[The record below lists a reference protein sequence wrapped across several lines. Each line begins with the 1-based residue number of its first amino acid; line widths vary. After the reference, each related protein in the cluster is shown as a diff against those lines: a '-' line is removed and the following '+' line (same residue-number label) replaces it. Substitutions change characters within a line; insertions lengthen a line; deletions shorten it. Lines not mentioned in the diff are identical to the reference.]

1 VSGGI
6 GLFTG
11 AFYVGNGW
19 VAGGCWDLQKSNES
33 PLRGRHPKITFRPG
47 DDDKQNNYA
56 LKNEV

>member
-1 VSGGI
+1 MIKPYVKI
-6 GLFTG
+6 LVLN
-11 AFYVGNGW
+11 VGNGW